1 MRALVEMVRAAY
13 GHGEVRYEEEADGPQ
28 EAGRPALEAAK
39 ARIALG
45 VRPLWPLA
53 QAVQRT
59 MAWYNAEHEG
69 ADARTLCHAEIAAY
83 EASG

>member
-1 MRALVEMVRAAY
+1 L
-13 GHGEVRYEEEADGPQ
+13 
-28 EAGRPALEAAK
+28 ALEAAK

-59 MAWYNAEHEG
+59 MAWYRAEHKG